1 MKEQVNFANNNGGG
15 VDKSVIMPLFCVPQN
30 AGFYFMLS
38 SHHPNNCLENI
49 YIFYFPLFISH
60 KIFLGRK
67 NIGWV
72 FAPPPPQV
80 TPMDEKYIE
89 VYIIL
94 GSFTSFQIIFSV
106 MMVQSEPKLR
116 MYDIKL
122 NEGLSAFTW

>member
-1 MKEQVNFANNNGGG
+1 MG
-15 VDKSVIMPLFCVPQN
+15 IC
-30 AGFYFMLS
+30 
-38 SHHPNNCLENI
+38 
-49 YIFYFPLFISH
+49 
-60 KIFLGRK
+60 
-67 NIGWV
+67 
-72 FAPPPPQV
+72 PPPLQV